1 MERPARPVIGFGALS
16 VDDIFYVDAPLQAGK
31 GRVLRRTRAFG
42 GNVATALVAVA
53 RLGGAASFVGWL
65 NASPDD
71 EVVAELQA
79 SGVRIDDAPRAA
91 ECQPI
96 RATITV
102 GSDGDRFIAY
112 DDDVR
117 LGTAPDLPD
126 AILTAAGALLIDG
139 YAIRSCDV
147 VHRARALGV
156 PVIADIEWTAGDAT
170 EALLAVS
177 DHMVLPLG
185 FARRQTGREHPRD
198 VLEALWTDTRSAVIL
213 TDGAEG
219 AYLLEGGDRPQHLPA
234 HPVAVVD
241 TTGAGD
247 CFHGAYAHALVQN
260 RSIRDCVRFAAAAAA
275 LSVGGRGGREALP
288 AAGNVERLL
297 AKADAPEFRALESG
311 ASRSNF
317 YKS

>member
-16 VDDIFYVDAPLQAGK
+16 VDDIIYVDAPLQAGK

-65 NASPDD
+65 NEAPDD
-71 EVVAELQA
+71 EVVQELRA
-79 SGVRIDDAPRAA
+79 SGVRLDDAPRAA
-91 ECQPI
+91 GCQPI

-117 LGTAPDLPD
+117 LGTSPDLSD

-139 YAIRSCDV
+139 YAIRSSDV
-147 VHRARALGV
+147 VRRARDLGV
-156 PVIADIEWTAGDAT
+156 PVIADIEWTAGEAT
-170 EALLAVS
+170 NLLLEVS
-177 DHMVLPLG
+177 DHLVLPIG
-185 FARRQTGREHPRD
+185 FARRHTRRQAPGD
-198 VLEALWTDTRSAVIL
+198 VLADLWSDTRSAVIL

-219 AYLLEGGDRPQHLPA
+219 AYLLEAGGRPRHLPA

-247 CFHGAYAHALVQN
+247 CFHGAYAHALVQK
-260 RSIRDCVRFAAAAAA
+260 RSIGDCVRFAAATAAI
-275 LSVGGRGGREALP
+275 SVGGRGGREALP
-288 AAGNVERLL
+288 SAEAVEQLL
-297 AKADAPEFRALESG
+297 GRDDAPGFRDL
-311 ASRSNF
+311 RSEVEVR
-317 YKS
+317 

>member
-1 MERPARPVIGFGALS
+1 MSGEARPVIGFGALS
-16 VDDIFYVDAPLQAGK
+16 VDDIHYVDAPLQAGK

-71 EVVAELQA
+71 EVVRELQA

-91 ECQPI
+91 DCLPI

-117 LGTAPDLPD
+117 LGTTPDLGD

-139 YAIRSCDV
+139 YAIGSSDV
-147 VHRARALGV
+147 VRRARALDV
-156 PVIADIEWTAGDAT
+156 PVVADIEWTAGAAT
-170 EALLAVS
+170 ETLLEMS
-177 DHMVLPLG
+177 DHLVLPLG
-185 FARRQTGREHPRD
+185 FARRASGRERPRD
-198 VLEALWTDTRSAVIL
+198 VLEALWTDERSAVIL

-219 AYLLEGGDRPQHLPA
+219 AYLLEADRPPRHLPA

-247 CFHGAYAHALVQN
+247 CFHGAYAHALVQG
-260 RSIRDCVRFAAAAAA
+260 RGIGDCVRVAAAAAA

-288 AAGNVERLL
+288 SAGDVERLL
-297 AKADAPEFRALESG
+297 SRVDAPEFRELASG
-311 ASRSNF
+311 TRWR
-317 YKS
+317 

>member
-1 MERPARPVIGFGALS
+1 MEGPARPVIGFGALS
-16 VDDIFYVDAPLQAGK
+16 VDDIYYVDAPLQAGK
-31 GRVLRRTRAFG
+31 GRVLRRTRSFG

-65 NASPDD
+65 SEVADD
-71 EVVAELQA
+71 EVVQELQA

-91 ECQPI
+91 DCQPI

-117 LGTAPDLPD
+117 LGTALDLPD
-126 AILTAAGALLIDG
+126 AVLRAAGALLIDG
-139 YAIRSCDV
+139 YAIRSSGV
-147 VHRARALGV
+147 VRRARDLGV
-156 PVIADIEWTAGDAT
+156 PVVADIEWTAGEAT
-170 EALLAVS
+170 DHLLEIS
-177 DHMVLPLG
+177 DHLVLPIG
-185 FARRQTGREHPRD
+185 FARRHTGREAPGD
-198 VLEALWTDTRSAVIL
+198 VLSALWSDTRSSVVL

-219 AYLLEGGDRPQHLPA
+219 AYLMEVGGRPQHLPA
-234 HPVAVVD
+234 HRVTVVD

-275 LSVGGRGGREALP
+275 LSVAGRGGREALP
-288 AAGNVERLL
+288 AAGEVEELL
-297 AKADAPEFRALESG
+297 QNADAPDFRDLEVG
-311 ASRSNF
+311 AP
-317 YKS
+317 

>member
-1 MERPARPVIGFGALS
+1 MEGPARPVIGFGALS

-31 GRVLRRTRAFG
+31 GRVLRRTRSFG

-65 NASPDD
+65 SEAADD
-71 EVVAELQA
+71 EVVQELQA

-91 ECQPI
+91 DCQPI

-139 YAIRSCDV
+139 YAISSSDV
-147 VHRARALGV
+147 VQRARALGV
-156 PVIADIEWTAGDAT
+156 PVIADIEWTAGEST
-170 EALLAVS
+170 NLLLEIS
-177 DHMVLPLG
+177 DHLVLPIG
-185 FARRQTGREHPRD
+185 FARRHTGREAPGD
-198 VLEALWTDTRSAVIL
+198 VLSALWSDTRSAVVL

-219 AYLLEGGDRPQHLPA
+219 AYLMEVGGRPQHLPA
-234 HPVAVVD
+234 HRVTVVD

-275 LSVGGRGGREALP
+275 LSVAGRGGREALP
-288 AAGNVERLL
+288 AAGEVEELL
-297 AKADAPEFRALESG
+297 QNADAPDFRDLEVG
-311 ASRSNF
+311 AP
-317 YKS
+317 

>member
-1 MERPARPVIGFGALS
+1 MEGPARPVIGFGALS

-65 NASPDD
+65 SEASDD
-71 EVVAELQA
+71 EVVRELQA
-79 SGVRIDDAPRAA
+79 SGVRVDDAPRAPD
-91 ECQPI
+91 CQPI

-102 GSDGDRFIAY
+102 DSEGDRFIAY

-126 AILTAAGALLIDG
+126 RVLKAAGALLIDG
-139 YAIRSCDV
+139 YAIRSPGV
-147 VHRARALGV
+147 VGRARALGV
-156 PVIADIEWTAGDAT
+156 PVVADVEWTAGEPT
-170 EALLAVS
+170 NLLLEIA
-177 DHMVLPLG
+177 DHLVLPIG
-185 FARRQTGREHPRD
+185 FARRHTGGEAPED
-198 VLEALWTDTRSAVIL
+198 ILSALWSEARSAVVL

-219 AYLLEGGDRPQHLPA
+219 TYLLEAGGRPQHLPA
-234 HPVAVVD
+234 HRVAVVD

-260 RSIRDCVRFAAAAAA
+260 HSIHDCVCFAAAAAA
-275 LSVGGRGGREALP
+275 LSVGGRGGQEALP
-288 AAGNVERLL
+288 RAGDVEGLL
-297 AKADAPEFRALESG
+297 RRADAPVFRDLPIG
-311 ASRSNF
+311 ASG
-317 YKS
+317 